1 MKDKQQIE
9 LSPEE
14 LDGLIQR
21 LDAGTLTEKDHEV
34 IKALIDAFL
43 MLSRAA
49 QDKDARINKLLR
61 MLFGAK
67 TEKAD
72 KILPSNPES
81 DKTDEKSEDKD
92 TGDKTKGHGRNG
104 ACAYTAAE
112 KIAVPYAGLKPGGN
126 CPLCPNGK
134 VYPWEPGTV
143 VRFTGGAP
151 LQAKIWELEKLRC
164 NLCGE
169 IFTPQL
175 PEQAGAEKYDESAG
189 AMVALLRYGSG
200 VPFNRIEQLQE
211 SMGIPLPASTQW
223 DIVKKIAAP
232 ETAAS
237 AVHGELGRQGAQ
249 GNVIHNDDTPMKIL
263 SMIKAEDDER
273 KGIFTTGLLSIVNG
287 RKIVMFKTGR
297 KHAGENITDLLKLR
311 DRNLGPPLQMCDA
324 LSRNI
329 SKAFETIVC
338 NCMSHA
344 RRNFVDVV
352 NSFPEE
358 CGHVIETLAVVYKN
372 DETAKEQNMTPQK
385 RLLYHQ
391 AQSGPI
397 MEGLFAWMNNQM
409 DGRKAE
415 PNSGLGKAIY
425 YMLNHWEPLTRFLRV
440 EGAPLDNNICERA
453 LKMAILHRKNSLFYK
468 TLRGARV
475 GDIFMSLIHTCRLSN
490 VNPFDYLV
498 ALQKHSAE
506 ACRNPQ
512 DWLPWNYTAAANLLQ
527 PV

>member
-1 MKDKQQIE
+1 MKDKHQIE
-9 LSPEE
+9 LTPEE
-14 LDGLIQR
+14 LDGLIHR

-34 IKALIDAFL
+34 IKALIEAFL

-72 KILPSNPES
+72 KILPAHPEE
-81 DKTDEKSEDKD
+81 DKADEKPEGEDSD
-92 TGDKTKGHGRNG
+92 AGDKPKGHGRNG
-104 ACAYTAAE
+104 ACEYTAAE
-112 KIAVPYAGLKPGGN
+112 KITVPYPGLKPGDN
-126 CPLCPNGK
+126 CPLCPGGK
-134 VYPWEPGTV
+134 VYPWEPGMV

-169 IFTPQL
+169 IFSPQL
-175 PEQAGAEKYDESAG
+175 PGEAGDKKYDESAG

-223 DIVKKIAAP
+223 EIVK
-232 ETAAS
+232 TAAEPAS
-237 AVHGELGRQGAQ
+237 YAYGELARQGAQ
-249 GNVIHNDDTPMKIL
+249 GSIIHNDDTPMKIL
-263 SMIKAEDDER
+263 SMVKDEDDER
-273 KGIFTTGLLSIVNG
+273 KGIFTTGLVSVTDD
-287 RKIVMFKTGR
+287 RKIVLFMTGR
-297 KHAGENITDLLKLR
+297 KHAGENMTDLLGFR
-311 DRNLGPPLQMCDA
+311 DQSLGPPLQMCDA

-329 SKAFETIVC
+329 SKAFGTILC
-338 NCMSHA
+338 NCMSHG

-352 NSFPEE
+352 SSFPEE
-358 CGHVIETLAVVYKN
+358 CGHVIETVAVVYKN
-372 DETAKEQNMTPQK
+372 DETAKKQNMTPNE

-391 AQSGPI
+391 AQSGPL
-397 MEGLFAWMNNQM
+397 MDGLFAWMKDQM

-415 PNSGLGKAIY
+415 PNSGLGKAIS

-440 EGAPLDNNICERA
+440 EGAPLDNNLCERV
-453 LKMAILHRKNSLFYK
+453 LKMAILHRKNSLFFK

-498 ALQKHSAE
+498 ALQKHAAE
-506 ACRNPQ
+506 VARNPK
-512 DWLPWNYTAAANLLQ
+512 DWLPWNYTAAAAMLQ
-527 PV
+527 PA

>member
-1 MKDKQQIE
+1 MKDRQRIE
-9 LSPEE
+9 LTPEE
-14 LDGLIQR
+14 LDGLIHR
-21 LDAGTLTEKDHEV
+21 LDAGTLTEKDHEI
-34 IKALIDAFL
+34 IKAIIETYLI
-43 MLSRAA
+43 LSQAA
-49 QDKDARINKLLR
+49 QDKDTRINKLLR
-61 MLFGAK
+61 MIFGAK
-67 TEKAD
+67 TERAD
-72 KILPSNPES
+72 KILPPKPEA
-81 DKTDEKSEDKD
+81 DKADETPEDEDTDAVDKP
-92 TGDKTKGHGRNG
+92 KGHGKNG

-112 KIAVPYAGLKPGGN
+112 KIAVPYTGLKPGDN
-126 CPLCPNGK
+126 CPLCPGGK
-134 VYPWEPGTV
+134 VYPWAPGTV

-151 LQAKIWELEKLRC
+151 LQAKIWELQKLRC

-169 IFTPQL
+169 IFAPRL
-175 PEQAGAEKYDESAG
+175 PEEAGAEKYDESAG

-223 DIVKKIAAP
+223 EIVN
-232 ETAAS
+232 TAAEPAS
-237 AVHGELGRQGAQ
+237 YAYDELGRHGAQ

-263 SMIKAEDDER
+263 SMVRDEDDER
-273 KGIFTTGLLSIVNG
+273 KGIFTTGMLSVVNG
-287 RKIVMFKTGR
+287 IKVVLFKTGR
-297 KHAGENITDLLKLR
+297 NHAGENMTDLLKLR
-311 DRNLGPPLQMCDA
+311 DQSLGPPLQMCDA

-329 SKAFETIVC
+329 SKAFGTILC
-338 NCMSHA
+338 NCMSHG

-358 CGHVIETLAVVYKN
+358 CGHVIETLAGVYKN
-372 DETAKEQNMTPQK
+372 DETAKKQNMTPHE

-391 AQSGPI
+391 AQSGPL
-397 MEGLFAWMNNQM
+397 MEGLFTWMKDQI
-409 DGRKAE
+409 DGRKTE

-425 YMLNHWEPLTRFLRV
+425 YMLNHWEPLTRFLKV
-440 EGAPLDNNICERA
+440 EGAPLDNNLCEQA

-468 TLRGARV
+468 TLRGAHV

-506 ACRNPQ
+506 VARNPQ
-512 DWLPWNYTAAANLLQ
+512 DWLPWNYTAAAAMPQ